1 MKDKDRVFG
10 KCEKCIGIT
19 PCKIRSDGKVVCE
32 YCADEVDQLDFKPV
46 VKAAKDSLVEQRLE
60 T

>member
-1 MKDKDRVFG
+1 MEEKDRVFG

-32 YCADEVDQLDFKPV
+32 YCSDEVDQFDFKAG
-46 VKAAKDSLVEQRLE
+46 VKAAKDTLVEQMLE